1 MSEAEV
7 FPYHPLVPL
16 TRYETSA
23 VGADIRAI
31 ILAKFGINISGSDT
45 TVPVAVRPAI
55 SQIQLQEADKN
66 YIYAFNA
73 GRTTTIIRRA
83 VASVYF
89 PSDSTTAIYVYN
101 ITYAPG
107 SFTPIVQLLDE
118 TYGHQIIPAMDQYI
132 YTPFTQWPVSNAT
145 MPAGVNFKS
154 VAQTIVDGDNQVPKD
169 PLAVKILDEL
179 VCRLSGSGTPA
190 EKRAILKGWLTTGL
204 MLPDYL
210 GGFEGARNQFNE
222 CNKNIVELV
231 GTDEPRHR
239 YSPFFFR
246 FFPPQA
252 MVLDARAKNTAVYN
266 LPGTQL
272 PPAGVNPDLFGAG
285 AAYYDSLNRLEGILV
300 LADLTDRK
308 LIRMSVFST
317 CDEKIPSD
325 AALDKIQRPFH
336 GWNTSVKPMN
346 ISLPEGRSFTYEN
359 GTEGTHNTG
368 LVKFDNWSFRLSF
381 DYTAGVQLYNVTYAD
396 TDIVSGGKV
405 DRTVL
410 YKASI
415 TDTTVVYNVGN
426 PLFRRNFTSS
436 DANSYP
442 VGRRLIP
449 LIRGKHVPAHAKLS
463 TVYLNDRD
471 GTAGNVNV
479 NVTLVDAV
487 GIFERDGDVL
497 TAYTN
502 TTGSAFTGPTL
513 RGRELVV
520 RTVFQGLFYLWTF
533 DYIFCQDGTIK
544 CEVQVSGRV
553 AVAYRAGNPD
563 SIYGYYIEKN
573 YFGLAHQHI
582 YLYRFDTDIDVDPF
596 GARGNANN
604 VEMEE
609 AVPFNTTCEC
619 SINGFNR
626 DSKCEPEGKKK
637 PEWQNC
643 GCEKKKCH
651 KHISDKHISDKHA
664 GKHGSKLVPKQDLTN
679 LNPAGTAVKLL
690 STHLET
696 ELQAVSDVNPATN
709 RSWVVH
715 NENSKNRLGYAR
727 GYEISP
733 QKNGGNV
740 LQDFS
745 STIVHSGFIKHNFY
759 ATPYKVDEQYGNGN
773 YPILQDKDVGLGSW
787 IKQDRSIVNTDVV
800 VWYGINF
807 AHPTHVEDFPTIT
820 YASQSVHL
828 VPHNFFEWNQAST
841 ISNEQGSINAVNY
854 VWQTPAH
861 EALVP
866 QV

>member
-1 MSEAEV
+1 MEQA

-16 TRYETSA
+16 TRYEIDA
-23 VGADIRAI
+23 VGSNIRAI
-31 ILAKFGINISGSDT
+31 ILTKFGINISGSDT
-45 TVPVAVRPAI
+45 TVPIAIRPAI
-55 SQIQLQEADKN
+55 AQIQLQEPDKN
-66 YIYAFNA
+66 YIYQFNA
-73 GRTTTIIRRA
+73 GKTTNMIRRT
-83 VASVYF
+83 VSPVYF
-89 PSDSTTAIYVYN
+89 PIDATTAIYIHN

-107 SFTPIVQLLDE
+107 SFTPVIQLIDE
-118 TYGHQIIPAMDQYI
+118 SYGHLITPAMDQYI
-132 YTPFTQWPVSNAT
+132 YTPYTQWPVSNAA
-145 MPAGVNFKS
+145 MPANVNFKS

-169 PLAVKILDEL
+169 PLSVKILDEL
-179 VCRLSGSGTPA
+179 VCRLSGSA
-190 EKRAILKGWLTTGL
+190 SSVEKRAVLKGWLISGQ

-210 GGFEGARNQFNE
+210 GGFEASRGQFNE
-222 CNKNIVELV
+222 CNKNIVEMV
-231 GTDEPRHR
+231 GTDEPKHR

-246 FFPPQA
+246 FFSPHP
-252 MVLDARAKNTAVYN
+252 MVLDSRAKNTPVYN
-266 LPGTQL
+266 LPGTQV
-272 PPAGVNPDLFGAG
+272 PPPGVNPDLYGAG
-285 AAYYDSLNRLEGILV
+285 AAYYDSLNRLEGLLV

-308 LIRMSVFST
+308 LMRMSVFST

-325 AALDKIQRPFH
+325 AVLDKIQRPFH
-336 GWNTSVKPMN
+336 GWNTQVKPMN
-346 ISLPEGRSFTYEN
+346 ISLPEGPSFVYEN
-359 GTEGTHNTG
+359 GFDRTPNTG
-368 LVKFDNWSFRLSF
+368 LVKFDNWSFRVSF
-381 DYTAGVQLYNVTYAD
+381 DYTCGVQLYNVSYAD
-396 TDIVSGGKV
+396 TDINNGAKV

-415 TDTTVVYNVGN
+415 TDTTVIYNVGN
-426 PLFRRNFTSS
+426 PLFRRNFPSA

-449 LIRGKHVPAHAKLS
+449 LIRGKHVPANAKLS
-463 TVYLNDRD
+463 TVYLSDRD
-471 GTAGNVNV
+471 GSSGGSSV
-479 NVTLVDAV
+479 NVTLKDAV

-502 TTGSAFTGPTL
+502 TTGTNFTGPTL

-520 RTVFQGLFYLWTF
+520 RSLFQGLFYLWTF

-544 CEVQVSGRV
+544 CEIQVSGRV
-553 AVAYRAGNPD
+553 AVAYQAGNPD
-563 SIYGYYIEKN
+563 SVYGYYIEKN

-596 GARGNANN
+596 SSRGIANN
-604 VEMEE
+604 VEMDE

-626 DSKCEPEGKKK
+626 DTNYPEKKK

-643 GCEKKKCH
+643 GCDKKKCSKSKH
-651 KHISDKHISDKHA
+651 VSNKHISDKHISDN
-664 GKHGSKLVPKQDLTN
+664 KLAPKQDLSN
-679 LNPAGTAVKLL
+679 PNPAGTAVKLV

-745 STIVHSGFIKHNFY
+745 SASTHSGFLKHNFY
-759 ATPYKVDEQYGNGN
+759 VTPYNVNEQYGNGN
-773 YPILQDKDVGLGSW
+773 YPILKDTDVGLGSW
-787 IKQDRSIVNTDVV
+787 IKQDRTISNTDVV
-800 VWYGINF
+800 VWYCINF
-807 AHPTHVEDFPTIT
+807 AHPTHTEDFPIIT
-820 YASQSVHL
+820 YASQKVNL
-828 VPHNFFEWNQAST
+828 IPHMFFDWNQAAT

-854 VWQTPAH
+854 VWNADKT
-861 EALVP
+861 ALVP
-866 QV
+866 QL